1 MTKHTPGPWLVE
13 GRTVYAL
20 NDDGYN
26 RFSALVQDAHTP
38 GDELEANARLIA
50 AAPDLLVGLIK
61 MLDNEEQRVFEKWLQ
76 KNTPSGDVSSVQS
89 QWLDSSEYEDF
100 LETWALQIAAIAKA
114 RGEA

>member
-50 AAPDLLVGLIK
+50 AAPDLLEAAELALEVAEGWIHDQ
-61 MLDNEEQRVFEKWLQ
+61 LDGTGIAGEALGK
-76 KNTPSGDVSSVQS
+76 
-89 QWLDSSEYEDF
+89 LDSVR
-100 LETWALQIAAIAKA
+100 AAIAKA

>member
-50 AAPDLLVGLIK
+50 AAPELLEFAL
-61 MLDNEEQRVFEKWLQ
+61 L
-76 KNTPSGDVSSVQS
+76 
-89 QWLDSSEYEDF
+89 F
-100 LETWALQIAAIAKA
+100 LERNGADETWMTAQARAAIAKA

>member
-1 MTKHTPGPWLVE
+1 MTKHTQGPWLVE

-50 AAPDLLVGLIK
+50 AAPELLEALEGVTDMAADMIPSMGFAGL
-61 MLDNEEQRVFEKWLQ
+61 
-76 KNTPSGDVSSVQS
+76 
-89 QWLDSSEYEDF
+89 
-100 LETWALQIAAIAKA
+100 ALIEAARAAIAKA

>member
-1 MTKHTPGPWLVE
+1 MTKHTQGPWLVE
-13 GRTVYAL
+13 GRAVYAL

-50 AAPDLLVGLIK
+50 AAPELLEALECLLEMGHAKAGDLA
-61 MLDNEEQRVFEKWLQ
+61 RA
-76 KNTPSGDVSSVQS
+76 
-89 QWLDSSEYEDF
+89 
-100 LETWALQIAAIAKA
+100 ALAKA

>member
-1 MTKHTPGPWLVE
+1 MTKHTQGPWLVE

-50 AAPDLLVGLIK
+50 AAPDLLEA
-61 MLDNEEQRVFEKWLQ
+61 LDGMIEAYDDGAQPE
-76 KNTPSGDVSSVQS
+76 
-89 QWLDSSEYEDF
+89 
-100 LETWALQIAAIAKA
+100 WALPYIRAAHKAIAKA